1 MPWLVGTALIH
12 SLAVTEKRG
21 AFRSWTVLLAILA
34 FALSLLGTFL
44 VRSGVL
50 TSVHAFAVDP
60 ARGVFILA
68 LLVLVIG
75 GSLVLYVW
83 RAPRIGLGGSFEPL
97 SRESML
103 LANNVVFAA
112 AAGSVLL
119 GTLYPLAL
127 DASGLG
133 KISVGPPYFETVFAP
148 LMAPALFLMGVG
160 PLARWKKASLPD
172 LATRLRWAFATSLVA
187 GLLLPFAMGRWSA
200 LVGVGLLL
208 AAWIAASG
216 IVQLYEKVKNAAGG
230 TSAWTR
236 LRSTPRATYGMLLA
250 HFGVAVFVV
259 GVTLVKGYESEI
271 DVRMEPGDSVELG
284 GYTFRLDGV
293 RDVQGPNYV
302 AGRAQMHVSR
312 NGRPV
317 TTLYPEKRIYTV
329 QNSPMTEAAIDTG
342 FTRDLYVSLGDS
354 VSATAWLVKVQ
365 HKPFIDWIWGGCLL
379 MALGGALA
387 ASDRRYRVAAKRRDE
402 QYAAAPAAP

>member
-1 MPWLVGTALIH
+1 
-12 SLAVTEKRG
+12 
-21 AFRSWTVLLAILA
+21 
-34 FALSLLGTFL
+34 

-60 ARGVFILA
+60 ARGIFILA

-75 GSLVLYVW
+75 GSLLLYVW
-83 RAPRIGLGGSFEPL
+83 RAPRIGLGGDFEPL

-133 KISVGPPYFETVFAP
+133 KISVGPPYFETVFFP
-148 LMAPALFLMGVG
+148 LMAPALILMGIG
-160 PLARWKKASLPD
+160 PLARWKKASAPD
-172 LATRLRWAFATSLVA
+172 LATRLRWALAASLVA
-187 GLLLPFAMGRWSA
+187 ALTLPFAMGRWSTPVA
-200 LVGVGLLL
+200 LGLLL
-208 AAWIAASG
+208 ASWVVASG
-216 IVQLYEKVKNAAGG
+216 VVQLYEKVRNAAGG
-230 TSAWTR
+230 ASAWTR

-250 HFGVAVFVV
+250 HFGVAIFVI

-271 DVRMEPGDSVELG
+271 DARMEAGDTVELG
-284 GYTFRLDGV
+284 GYSFRLDGV

-302 AGRAQMHVSR
+302 AGRATIQVSR
-312 NGRPV
+312 NGRPYK
-317 TTLYPEKRIYTV
+317 TLYPEKRIYTV
-329 QNSPMTEAAIDTG
+329 QNMPMTEAAIDPG

-354 VSATAWLVKVQ
+354 VSATAWVVKVQ

-387 ASDRRYRVAAKRRDE
+387 ASDRRYRVAAKQPRE
-402 QYAAAPAAP
+402 QYSAAPAAP